1 MLSFLY
7 MQEQHFPTGHTQIL
21 GPVSVSEEQILEE
34 GGFLEELDK
43 KSVGPD
49 LSQRT

>member
-1 MLSFLY
+1 
-7 MQEQHFPTGHTQIL
+7 MQEQHFPTGHAQIL
-21 GPVSVSEEQILEE
+21 GQVSEQILEE